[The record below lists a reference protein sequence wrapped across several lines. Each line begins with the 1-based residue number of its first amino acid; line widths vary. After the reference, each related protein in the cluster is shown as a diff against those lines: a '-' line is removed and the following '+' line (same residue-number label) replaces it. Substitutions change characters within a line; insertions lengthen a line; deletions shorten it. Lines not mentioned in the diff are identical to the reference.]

1 MTVLTDLDI
10 ANLCQGDT
18 PLVSPYVD
26 YDLKREQTGK
36 ISWGVSSAGYDVRLG
51 HDFKSFKYDAIENDI
66 EIDPK
71 QPSDEDFNSFSY
83 PEDGNSSFIMEPN
96 EFLLGTT
103 MEEFNI
109 PSNIMG
115 LCISRSTYARH
126 GIICHTTPLMPG
138 FRGQVT
144 LEIKNTSNQNVLIYP
159 GEGICQFIFFKMTGN
174 AWADYAAL
182 GGKYM
187 HQHGTTG
194 PRA

>member
-10 ANLCQGDT
+10 ANLCQGET

-51 HDFKSFKYDAIENDI
+51 NDFKSFYDADGIDYLCV
-66 EIDPK
+66 DPK
-71 QPSDEDFNSFSY
+71 HPCPDDFHSFEY
-83 PEDGNSSFIMEPN
+83 NKPYAMDAG

-103 MEEFNI
+103 LETFNI
-109 PSNIMG
+109 PSDIMG

-138 FRGQVT
+138 FKGQVT
-144 LEIKNTSNQNVLIYP
+144 LEIKNTSNRSVKLYP
-159 GEGICQFIFFKMTGN
+159 GEGICQFIFFKMTGK
-174 AWADYAAL
+174 AWADYADL